1 MFKYHNKLNP
11 LLWEDDKLKTNVK
24 MKLIDIYQLFVSK
37 LKENK
42 IPIDVIDVLLLGS
55 NASYNYTDNS
65 DIDLHIVVDFNEI
78 PLDKN
83 VTQIFYNNEKSKF
96 NNDYNVTIKGL
107 PVEIYIED
115 INAGTLSNGIYSLL
129 QDKWIKFPEYN
140 PPKDIDYSKLLNYYN
155 NKISN
160 ILLSDS
166 SEEVKNLLNE
176 IKMLRKISLIDNGE
190 YSKGNLVF
198 KELRN
203 NGSIEQLYNKL
214 KELTSKELSLEK
226 INVLKEIS
234 TGDKIFYKFILFT
247 TNDKIIN
254 ELQKIDNKYTI
265 EQLEDNLFIIFEDII
280 INDIINPRTCTHPS
294 IQLKL
299 NEIYNDCKILCNG
312 AGSTRDII
320 DFTLSDV
327 SYLNCESFIKWC
339 KRKNIKIRYNL

>member
-24 MKLIDIYQLFVSK
+24 MKLIDIYQLFMSK

-96 NNDYNVTIKGL
+96 NDDYNITIKGL

-140 PPKDIDYSKLLNYYN
+140 PPKDIDYSKLLDYYN
-155 NKISN
+155 NKIFN
-160 ILLSDS
+160 TLLSDS
-166 SEEVKNLLNE
+166 SEEVKNMINE
-176 IKMLRKISLIDNGE
+176 IKMLRKISLIDDGE

-203 NGSIEQLYNKL
+203 NGTIDKLYDKL
-214 KELTSKELSLEK
+214 HELTSQELSLENKQLNESTDISLVDKLNSLPKAYPNTAKSKPFADYELIVEYEK
-226 INVLKEIS
+226 ILKQFSIG
-234 TGDKIFYKFILFT
+234 TTLTHKIDAGTEKFIKT
-247 TNDKIIN
+247 
-254 ELQKIDNKYTI
+254 
-265 EQLEDNLFIIFEDII
+265 
-280 INDIINPRTCTHPS
+280 
-294 IQLKL
+294 
-299 NEIYNDCKILCNG
+299 
-312 AGSTRDII
+312 
-320 DFTLSDV
+320 SDGWWDH
-327 SYLNCESFIKWC
+327 FRAPW
-339 KRKNIKIRYNL
+339 KNINKRTSFSVGKWLANRGNISRGKIELTK